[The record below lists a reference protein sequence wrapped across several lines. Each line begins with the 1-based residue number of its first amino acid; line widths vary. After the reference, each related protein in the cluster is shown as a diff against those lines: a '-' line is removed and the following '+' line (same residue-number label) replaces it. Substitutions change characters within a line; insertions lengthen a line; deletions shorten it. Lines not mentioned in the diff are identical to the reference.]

1 LLKKTIWRIYFI
13 FLFSSHSIRRKFL
26 KPKKNVGRRFFGI
39 FVIMIWHHYFLVVLL
54 VRVNTEVVAATWTN
68 ALGGRVAVSARPA
81 SITKMSAATN
91 AFARSA
97 TWANIA
103 TWK

>member
-1 LLKKTIWRIYFI
+1 LAYLFYFPFFLALDPAKISKT
-13 FLFSSHSIRRKFL
+13 
-26 KPKKNVGRRFFGI
+26 PKNVGRRRFFGI